1 MEAVNSIFGKALSQA
16 DKTSFLAPYP
26 SVRDWLDTEAA
37 ETLCLSRVSIVEL
50 MFGIGVLPRGKR
62 KDKLATALDDVLDP
76 FSARILPFDA
86 AAARHY
92 AELAVEG
99 PRGRKRLPHP
109 GRATSPRFA
118 AAHGF
123 AVASRDTS
131 AFSAAGL
138 TIIDPW
144 RVIR

>member
-1 MEAVNSIFGKALSQA
+1 MDFPKMEAVNSIFGKALSQA
-16 DKTSFLAPYP
+16 DKTSFLAPHP

-62 KDKLATALDDVLDP
+62 KDKLATAPDDVLDP

-92 AELAVEG
+92 AEL
-99 PRGRKRLPHP
+99 
-109 GRATSPRFA
+109 SPQ
-118 AAHGF
+118 
-123 AVASRDTS
+123 AVASVHADRLLNCNLL
-131 AFSAAGL
+131 G
-138 TIIDPW
+138 PC
-144 RVIR
+144 